1 MNRIKRIQ
9 GWDVLIVVLLF
20 LMSILWLVPFY
31 FMLRNSLALDR
42 EITAMDWVW
51 WPKTMQWGNFK
62 ELFADPFVP
71 MAHGFLVSA
80 IITIVTVV
88 FQIGFALMAG
98 YATARIPYRWAT
110 LVFILIIGTMMI
122 PSDAL
127 FVQTF
132 ALIAKFG
139 WLNTY
144 QGLFAPALFSA
155 FNTFMFRQ
163 YFLDFPKELEDAG
176 TVDGLDWFGSFRHLA
191 VPNSWGIIIAL
202 ASLTMVSSWNS
213 FLWPL
218 VIGQGRNWWT
228 VQVNLS
234 VFMTAQVIRLHEI
247 FAAALLGAL
256 PMLILFFF
264 LQRWIALGVAR
275 SGIKG

>member
-1 MNRIKRIQ
+1 MIRIRRTQ

-20 LMSILWLVPFY
+20 LMAILWLVPFY
-31 FMLRNSLALDR
+31 VTLRNSLALDR
-42 EITAMDWVW
+42 EITAMDWVM

-71 MAHGFLVSA
+71 TAHGYVVSTF
-80 IITIVTVV
+80 ITVLTTV
-88 FQIGFALMAG
+88 FQILFALMAG
-98 YATARIPYRWAT
+98 YATARIPYRWGT
-110 LVFILIIGTMMI
+110 LVFVLIIGTMMI

-127 FVQTF
+127 FVPSF
-132 ALIAKFG
+132 ALVARLG

-144 QGLFAPALFSA
+144 QGLIVPGLFSA

-176 TVDGLDWFGSFRHLA
+176 TVDGLGWFGSFRHLA
-191 VPNSWGIIIAL
+191 LPNSWPIIIAIG
-202 ASLTMVSSWNS
+202 SLTLVNSWNA

-247 FAAALLGAL
+247 FAGALLGAL
-256 PMLILFFF
+256 PMLILFLF
-264 LQRWIALGVAR
+264 LQRWIVVGVAR